1 MADYSYRDLHGMRD
15 DAIRRVQEM
24 QRQAMAVTEAER
36 FEERHHNQ
44 SQSVQESPRV
54 TPSPT
59 VQNPVAGVRDK
70 RTHYVP
76 PPRNDNHR
84 NNSKLQINEILENK
98 ELSEELL
105 LLAIAALLLSDNC
118 DTILVLAIMYI
129 LSN

>member
-24 QRQAMAVTEAER
+24 QRQAMAVTEAEKS
-36 FEERHHNQ
+36 EERHHNQ
-44 SQSVQESPRV
+44 SQSVQESPQI
-54 TPSPT
+54 PPPPT
-59 VQNPVAGVRDK
+59 QNPVAGVQDK

-84 NNSKLQINEILENK
+84 NNSKLQINEIFENK

>member
-24 QRQAMAVTEAER
+24 QRQAMAVTEAEKSKDM
-36 FEERHHNQ
+36 HHNQ
-44 SQSVQESPRV
+44 SQSVQESPQV
-54 TPSPT
+54 SPPTT
-59 VQNPVAGVRDK
+59 VQNTTDNSQEK
-70 RTHYVP
+70 RAYNVP
-76 PPRNDNHR
+76 PPRNDIHR
-84 NNSKLQINEILENK
+84 GPAKLQIKETLENK

>member
-36 FEERHHNQ
+36 SEERHHNQ
-44 SQSVQESPRV
+44 SQSVQESPRN
-54 TPSPT
+54 PAPPI
-59 VQNPVAGVRDK
+59 VQDPVDNSQEK
-70 RTHYVP
+70 RAYNAP
-76 PPRNDNHR
+76 PPQNDIHR
-84 NNSKLQINEILENK
+84 GPGKLQMKEVLENK